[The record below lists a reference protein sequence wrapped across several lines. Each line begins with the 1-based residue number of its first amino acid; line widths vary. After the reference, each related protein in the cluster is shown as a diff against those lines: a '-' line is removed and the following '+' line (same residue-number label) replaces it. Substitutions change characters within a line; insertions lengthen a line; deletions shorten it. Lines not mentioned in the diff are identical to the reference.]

1 MKYDSL
7 EEQEKDGN
15 SIYNYVKQ
23 VIALR
28 NQYPAIARGEVA
40 FDEGISDTNICAI
53 QKTYEDEKLTIVFN
67 ISAESQMVDLTK
79 SSLGVVA
86 EDADLQIAGE
96 LIDGTEIVTLEDNTL
111 TMPAYSIVILK

>member
-1 MKYDSL
+1 
-7 EEQEKDGN
+7 
-15 SIYNYVKQ
+15 
-23 VIALR
+23 
-28 NQYPAIARGEVA
+28 
-40 FDEGISDTNICAI
+40 
-53 QKTYEDEKLTIVFN
+53 
-67 ISAESQMVDLTK
+67 MVDLTK